1 MADKFKR
8 LSRAEI
14 NKQVRRIF
22 AKYHVDMSSITYMAT
37 RRGVLIKGTLLRQDG
52 SEFNAGTLVAMVEDL
67 SSIGA
72 VSTDLTNWDLNARN
86 IIKKQAQ
93 KLRKKKKWIK
103 KDAA

>member
-37 RRGVLIKGTLLRQDG
+37 RRGILIKGTLLKQDG
-52 SEFNAGTLVAMVEDL
+52 SEFNAGTLVALIEDL
-67 SSIGA
+67 SIVGTIN
-72 VSTDLTNWDLNARN
+72 TDLSNWDLNARHV
-86 IIKKQAQ
+86 IKKQAQ
-93 KLRKKKKWIK
+93 KLMKKKKWIK